1 MEFTEVSNE
10 DGVATIEVSGRGF
23 SGTAEVTICTGIW
36 PIRDIEDCLAP
47 YVSVRFQDG
56 VKINGKEYDTWRVA
70 SKFHPY
76 WHGQDERE
84 VLTNKGMQK
93 LPYMS
98 DTGARYGELTDSARS
113 KLREL
118 TTLVADKYLTIEAS
132 KAAIVLS
139 AKHKVVQAITDKE
152 KAEAEVQ
159 ARVAELAA
167 ARSYLTEMEQL

>member
-1 MEFTEVSNE
+1 MEFTEVSND
-10 DGVATIEVSGRGF
+10 DGVVTIEASGRGF
-23 SGTAEVTICTGIW
+23 SGIAKVSIEVGIW
-36 PIRDIEDCLAP
+36 PLRDIDDCLAP
-47 YVSVRFQDG
+47 YVSVRFEPG
-56 VKINGKEYDTWRVA
+56 VKINGKSYDTWRCA

-84 VLTNKGMQK
+84 VLTNRGMQK

-98 DTGARYGELTDSARS
+98 DPGARYGELTDSARS

-118 TTLVADKYLTIEAS
+118 TTLVADKYLTTEAS

-159 ARVAELAA
+159 ARVTELAS